1 LVGASFLARVL
12 RRCGVLLITPLRI
25 LKWFLQSL
33 SVQCYSLSTLC
44 SIFCCMNAMTL
55 FSFPCCLHG
64 LSSQYT
70 ILLSETNYFMIL
82 YPWEPQYNICSLL
95 TYADNNVF
103 WVLLLWNILGVS
115 HNIVCDYWCM
125 PIIMSVQYYIAMKY
139 ESHNIVWWL
148 LTYADNNV
156 WWVQYIAMKYF
167 TVLYPC
173 EPQYCLLST
182 DVFSQYCLLNNIAMK
197 YFTILYIHVCHNIVC
212 WLLNVCWQ

>member
-70 ILLSETNYFMIL
+70 ILLSETKYFMIL
-82 YPWEPQYNICSLL
+82 FR
-95 TYADNNVF
+95 T
-103 WVLLLWNILGVS
+103 
-115 HNIVCDYWCM
+115 H
-125 PIIMSVQYYIAMKY
+125 
-139 ESHNIVWWL
+139 ESHNILSVFYWRM
-148 LTYADNNV
+148 LTIMSVEY
-156 WWVQYIAMKYF
+156 YIAMKYF
-167 TVLYPC
+167 TIC
-173 EPQYCLLST
+173 S
-182 DVFSQYCLLNNIAMK
+182 FMWA
-197 YFTILYIHVCHNIVC
+197 TILS
-212 WLLNVCWQ
+212 LTTDVCWQ